1 MKSIK
6 YFYSE
11 ISINKISGVWN
22 NIQGTNFTIRIDKS
36 MPFLITYK
44 LDLIAINDFQMQSP
58 MPSEKSK
65 EYLLIR
71 CLINQ
76 NPSQISSSMVT
87 SYFVSVNN
95 IFSVE
100 KSFPVTMPQG
110 YSQII
115 LQWKKV
121 KESSQSTWYLR
132 NVYNSG
138 SSYGRSF
145 SISAIADFKEIHY
158 LKEKK
163 DFYLTDDEIWKD
175 LTSTLEFNVFL
186 KGTVYIGYSINVE
199 PQLAAIIKGESREYI
214 SSRIILDNIPFKDGS
229 AIFG

>member
-1 MKSIK
+1 
-6 YFYSE
+6 
-11 ISINKISGVWN
+11 
-22 NIQGTNFTIRIDKS
+22 
-36 MPFLITYK
+36 
-44 LDLIAINDFQMQSP
+44 
-58 MPSEKSK
+58 
-65 EYLLIR
+65 
-71 CLINQ
+71 
-76 NPSQISSSMVT
+76 MVT

-100 KSFPVTMPQG
+100 KSFSVTIPQG

-175 LTSTLEFNVFL
+175 LTSSLEFNVFL
-186 KGTVYIGYSINVE
+186 KGTVYIGYSISVE

-229 AIFG
+229 AIFGKKL